1 MYKRQKYVREAS
13 QKIDKDRIYQAIKTL
28 PIHEK
33 TVLYAVSSGKETST
47 TGDVYN
53 NYQKLCKKTGLD
65 PLTQRRISGLLSEL
79 DTQGLVNA
87 SIINQG
93 RHGRTKKI
101 SSHISQDIINQVLSD
116 DSSTKLL
123 IQ

>member
-1 MYKRQKYVREAS
+1 MYLLS
-13 QKIDKDRIYQAIKTL
+13 TL
-28 PIHEK
+28 PLGTWNSCK
-33 TVLYAVSSGKETST
+33 TNLVVSFLPSQSSVWGSGKETST

-53 NYQKLCKKTGLD
+53 NYQRLCKKTGLD

-101 SSHISQDIINQVLSD
+101 SSHISQDIINKVLSD
-116 DSSTKLL
+116 DSTAKILL
-123 IQ
+123 I